1 MNTGSQLY
9 PVFTPFFVEG
19 FIDLGHRK
27 MCFSYSVENLHFPVI
42 GEANVYVTGENPQTK
57 YVKYGE
63 PTSGTH
69 FPILV
74 LFSSTL
80 KHGTFY

>member
-1 MNTGSQLY
+1 MY
-9 PVFTPFFVEG
+9 PVFMPFFAEG
-19 FIDLGHRK
+19 FSDLGHIK
-27 MCFSYSVENLHFPVI
+27 MCFSYSVENLHSPVI

-57 YVKYGE
+57 YVNDGE

-80 KHGTFY
+80 KCGTFY